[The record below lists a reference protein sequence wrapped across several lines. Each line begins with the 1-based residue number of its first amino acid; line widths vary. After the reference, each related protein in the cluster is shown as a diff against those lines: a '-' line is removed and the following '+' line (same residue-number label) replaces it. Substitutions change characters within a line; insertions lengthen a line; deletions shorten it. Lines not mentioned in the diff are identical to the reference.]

1 MCGIHRR
8 GASSWKAS
16 PVFFYRQTPAP
27 CNKVERVR
35 TSSIFWLVSF
45 ATLCSFHSLFAAPAT
60 AAPKPVIVAYVFPQ
74 NALLHDGDIAAQK
87 VTRINYAF
95 ANIKNGRIVNGFEN
109 DDQNLAALVALKK
122 QNPSLTVLVSVGGWL
137 WSGAFSDMALTH
149 ASRTAFITS
158 VVEFVDHHQLDGL
171 DIDWEYPG
179 LAGSTQHF
187 RPEDKQNYT
196 RLLKELRTRFD
207 EHEKQLHRPLFL
219 TIATG
224 ASPEFLA
231 HTEMDKV
238 QPYVNTVNLM
248 AYDYYEPDSD
258 ATTGHHAPLFTNP
271 ADPKKISADASV
283 QAYEQAGVPAGK
295 IVLGVPFYG
304 HVWGEVPALNHG
316 LYQPGKKTKN
326 AWLQYGGVDCML
338 KSGFI
343 RYWDPVAKVPYLYN
357 AEKQTFVSYDD
368 PQSLVLKCRYV
379 LEGKLRGVMFW
390 DYESDPTGTLLDA
403 VDAGLSKNPTTF

>member
-1 MCGIHRR
+1 VAQASPILFARDILRLTKGIH
-8 GASSWKAS
+8 AMMH
-16 PVFFYRQTPAP
+16 RQLYSTLAA
-27 CNKVERVR
+27 
-35 TSSIFWLVSF
+35 LLF
-45 ATLCSFHSLFAAPAT
+45 ATLNVSAQT
-60 AAPKPVIVAYVFPQ
+60 AALANNLPKRLVADYGYWSRTQTPPYSSDQIPFQKLTHINHSGVSFDASGGLTVPDGFLEPQLLQKAHAQGIPVLLLLGGDFPG
-74 NALLHDGDIAAQK
+74 LE
-87 VTRINYAF
+87 TST
-95 ANIKNGRIVNGFEN
+95 
-109 DDQNLAALVALKK
+109 AALPNLIANLK
-122 QNPSLTVLVSVGGWL
+122 S
-137 WSGAFSDMALTH
+137 
-149 ASRTAFITS
+149 FIK
-158 VVEFVDHHQLDGL
+158 ENAYDGL

-238 QPYVNTVNLM
+238 QPYVDTVNLM

-326 AWLQYGGVDCML
+326 AWLQYGGVDGML